1 MGLRVTPGEG
11 QRSSK
16 CIRKEKRRLGSS
28 RPNPPQPAARSYS
41 HLVLASADAEGQPG
55 DNRTWGWNGWLHFY
69 LLKRGQQSETH
80 FGFFFFNKSTSHCFS
95 YLPISTT
102 PTSRLDL
109 ERGYET
115 CWMQRYPGPRSAL
128 ASQGP
133 KATWHY
139 EKFCKL

>member
-16 CIRKEKRRLGSS
+16 SIRKEKRRLGSS

-102 PTSRLDL
+102 PTSRFRPRTRLRDLLDAKIPWA
-109 ERGYET
+109 T
-115 CWMQRYPGPRSAL
+115 QRPGFSGAEGHL
-128 ASQGP
+128 AS
-133 KATWHY
+133 
-139 EKFCKL
+139 